1 MNKISQKI
9 DLERLKK
16 EKIHLIKK
24 YFMED
29 QKKIT
34 MTKIS
39 KIHKISNIKSLL
51 EWMMMTLRENNKNKQ
66 IKRKEKN

>member
-29 QKKIT
+29 QKKTT

-39 KIHKISNIKSLL
+39 KIHKISNIKSLP

-66 IKRKEKN
+66 IKRKGKN